1 MTRSDLLSRM
11 YQMPLR
17 TMSRQQQTLT
27 ATLRSTDASL
37 PTEIYA
43 QNAYSCSES
52 VPTSSSSPAPYI
64 KRVHW
69 LLRNSQGQY
78 LVDRQGTVL
87 SWSANPDDVP
97 VRYRKGWDGAMS
109 LWVRIRDLLP
119 SQDSA
124 LAIVPITFY
133 AHCSTPHLWCAAND

>member
-11 YQMPLR
+11 YPMPLS
-17 TMSRQQQTLT
+17 TMSRRQQTLT
-27 ATLRSTDASL
+27 ATLRSTDASQ

-43 QNAYSCSES
+43 RNAYCSNAS
-52 VPTSSSSPAPYI
+52 VSISSSSPGPYI

-69 LLRNSQGQY
+69 LLRNSQGLY

-87 SWSANPDDVP
+87 LWSANPDDVP
-97 VRYRKGWDGAMS
+97 ERYRKGWDGARA